1 MFKEFLTFILLLVF
15 ISIASAET
23 TSPKEIVKNRCT
35 ACHDLDRVYKAKK
48 SRADWESTVDR
59 MISYGSQLDEKER
72 KAVIEYLSKK
82 K

>member
-1 MFKEFLTFILLLVF
+1 MFKEFLTFFLLLVF

-23 TSPKEIVKNRCT
+23 ISPKEIVKKHCT
-35 ACHDLDRVYKAKK
+35 ACHDLDRVYKAEK
-48 SRADWESTVDR
+48 SQADWESTVDR
-59 MISYGSQLDEKER
+59 MISYGSQLNKKER